1 MKNIDLIVQHLST
14 VQEKSVLVIGD
25 VMLDKYVIGH
35 VQRISPEAPIP
46 VLSHSQ
52 SSQATGGAANV
63 ARNLAQLGCQVTLV
77 GCVGRDPAASELLTA
92 LSHIPQLSFC
102 PVSCA
107 DRRTTVKTRY
117 LSSGQQMLRV
127 DSETTEQITT
137 QQADQIVSQAETLI
151 EQAEV
156 LVLSDYAKGCLFT
169 DINHRLIKLA
179 QANTVPVIVDP
190 KSHNFSDYQGATMLT
205 PNLAELSRACGHA
218 LDTLDEIEA
227 AARAQMKQHGI
238 QQMLVTLS
246 ARGMLLVEADDA
258 LHLPAYP
265 CDVYDVSGAGDTV
278 IALMTSAKMTGLA
291 DKLGMHLANLG
302 ASLVVAK
309 TGTASLT
316 PGELIIASDTEA
328 VDTALATTQAQ
339 VRQWRDKGKRIGFTN
354 GCFDL
359 LHPGHIHLLSQ
370 AALHCDHLIVGLNSD
385 ASVQRLKGSNRPVQ
399 KEQDRARSLAALP
412 FVSAV
417 VLFAD
422 DTPQTLIETLSPDI
436 LVKGG
441 DYVAEDIV
449 GYAHV
454 TRTGGQVVII
464 DTLPGH
470 STSSFLKTGSLKLY

>member
-77 GCVGRDPAASELLTA
+77 GCVGQDPAASELLTA

-205 PNLAELSRACGHA
+205 PNLAELSQACGHA

-309 TGTASLT
+309 SGTASLT

>member
-1 MKNIDLIVQHLST
+1 MKHTELIVQHINA
-14 VQEKSVLVIGD
+14 VQGKSVLVIGD
-25 VMLDKYVIGH
+25 VMLDRYVIGH

-77 GCVGRDPAASELLTA
+77 GCVGQDPVAVELIDT
-92 LSHIPQLSFC
+92 LSQIPQLSFC

-127 DSETTEQITT
+127 DSETTEPITT
-137 QQADQIVSQAETLI
+137 QQAEQIVSQAETLI

-156 LVLSDYAKGCLFT
+156 LVLSDYAKGCLFS

-179 QANTVPVIVDP
+179 EANDVPVIVDP
-190 KSHNFSDYQGATMLT
+190 KSHDFSVYKGATMLT
-205 PNLAELSRACGHA
+205 PNLAELSRACGAA
-218 LDTLDEIEA
+218 LYELEEIEA
-227 AARAQMKQHGI
+227 AARTQMKQNDI
-238 QQMLVTLS
+238 KKMLVTLS
-246 ARGMLLVEADDA
+246 ARGMLLVEPDHAV
-258 LHLPAYP
+258 HLPAYP

-278 IALMTSAKMTGLA
+278 LALMTSAKMTGLDDEA
-291 DKLGMHLANLG
+291 GIQLANLG

-316 PGELIIASDTEA
+316 PGELIVASSTKA
-328 VDTALATTQAQ
+328 VDATLATTKLN
-339 VRQWRDKGKRIGFTN
+339 VTQWRDKGKTIGFTN

-370 AALHCDHLIVGLNSD
+370 AAAHCDHLIVGLNSD
-385 ASVQRLKGSNRPVQ
+385 TSVKQLKGSNRPIQ
-399 KEQDRARSLAALP
+399 QEQDRARSLAALP
-412 FVSAV
+412 YVSAV
-417 VLFAD
+417 VLFAE

-436 LVKGG
+436 LIKGG
-441 DYVAEDIV
+441 DYVAEHVV
-449 GYAHV
+449 GYQHV
-454 TRTGGQVVII
+454 TQTGGQVVII

-470 STSSFLKTGSLKLY
+470 STTGFLKTGSLKLY